1 VQVRNLMKAPVVT
14 IEPGRSVREAA
25 RLMQDKVIGSV
36 VVHEGG
42 RPMGILTER
51 DVLRAVAEGRDVEQ
65 TSVDDL
71 MTKNLVTGGPNW
83 DVVVAASVMTA
94 HRIRHLVVQE
104 QDRVLGVLS
113 LRDVLS
119 TFLPEQV
126 HDQT

>member
-1 VQVRNLMKAPVVT
+1 MQVRNLMKAPVVT

-25 RLMQDKVIGSV
+25 RLMQDNVIGSV

-42 RPMGILTER
+42 RAVGIMTER

-71 MTKNLVTGGPNW
+71 MTKNLVTGAPNW